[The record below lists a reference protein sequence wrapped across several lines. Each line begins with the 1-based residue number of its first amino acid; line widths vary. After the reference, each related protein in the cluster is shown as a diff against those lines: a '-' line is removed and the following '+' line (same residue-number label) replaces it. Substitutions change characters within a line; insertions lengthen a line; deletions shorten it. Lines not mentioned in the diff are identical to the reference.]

1 MASEIKVNKISPA
14 SGTAFTMGDSGDT
27 FTIPSGATITNS
39 GTANGFGD
47 SLEWQTS
54 DIKTSTFTAVA
65 GKGYFVNTTGGAIT
79 VNLPAGSAGAQIGLL
94 DYAGTWDTNTC
105 TVSADGSEKIQGSTD
120 DAFFSRDREALQIIY
135 VDSTQGW
142 VITSVADQKGSQAL
156 YISASGG
163 TETTSGDYKIH
174 KFTGSGTFTVSS
186 VGNASGSNTVDYMV
200 VAGGGGA
207 GGSTLPGGG
216 GGGGGGGGWRASSGT
231 ASGSYTAGPGPL
243 TSPVSALPVSA
254 QGYPITIGAGGTGAV
269 GAGPGPSP
277 VVATQGGSS
286 VFSTITSAGGG
297 LGGHPNSPAQ
307 GGGPGGSGG
316 GGGWQTRAGGS
327 GNTPPV
333 SPPQGNAGGDGT
345 GAPTYQG
352 GPAGGAV
359 ATGTVLPGPAGND
372 GASGGAG
379 AVSHITGSPVGYAGG
394 GGGGGAGGS
403 PTSGAAG
410 GGASPDG
417 SGGAGGTSLP
427 SSGPGRYGNDGAVNR
442 GGGAGGGA
450 SGPAPDNSNGGVG
463 GSGVVVIRY
472 KYQN

>member
-1 MASEIKVNKISPA
+1 MASTVKVNTITTQSGSTLTVGESGKTISLA
-14 SGTAFTMGDSGDT
+14 
-27 FTIPSGATITNS
+27 SGATAT
-39 GTANGFGD
+39 GFGRTGAVD
-47 SLEWQTS
+47 WQTTK
-54 DIKTSTFTAVA
+54 KTGDFTAA
-65 GKGYFVNTTGGAIT
+65 TTEGYFVDTSSAAIT
-79 VNLPAGSAGAQIGLL
+79 ATLPSSPSAGAIVGFK
-94 DYAGTWDTNTC
+94 DYTGTFATYNLTI
-105 TVSADGSEKIQGSTD
+105 ARNGSNIQGNANDSK
-120 DAFFSRDREALQIIY
+120 IITNRASVIMVY
-135 VDSTQGW
+135 VDSTEGW
-142 VITSVADQKGSQAL
+142 VFTVESNVADLQDKE
-156 YISASGG
+156 YVTASGG
-163 TETTSGDYKIH
+163 TITTSGDYKIH
-174 KFTGSGTFTVSS
+174 TFTGAGTFTVSAA
-186 VGNASGSNTVDYMV
+186 GNAAGSNTVDYMV
-200 VAGGGGA
+200 VAGGGGG
-207 GGSTLPGGG
+207 GGSTSPGGG

-243 TSPVSALPVSA
+243 TSPVSALSVSA

-307 GGGPGGSGG
+307 AGGNGGSGG
-316 GGGWQTRAGGS
+316 GSSWETRTGGT

-333 SPPQGNAGGDGT
+333 SPPQGNDGGNGT
-345 GAPTYQG
+345 SAPTYQG
-352 GPAGGAV
+352 GPGGGAV
-359 ATGTVLPGPAGND
+359 GAGTDLPAPSGNQ
-372 GASGGAG
+372 GQSGGVG

-394 GGGGGAGGS
+394 GGGGGTNS
-403 PTSGAAG
+403 PGNGDQG

-417 SGGAGGTSLP
+417 SGGAGGPATP
-427 SSGPGRYGNDGAVNR
+427 SAGPGRYGSDGATNR